1 MRKRLPR
8 FRLASNWRR
17 LHRTYT
23 FIFGLILVALS
34 AAQGF
39 LPLFQGVIDQ
49 KRFAYWS
56 LGLGVLIVALR
67 YIDQQ
72 SVTEDPNN
80 EQK

>member
-1 MRKRLPR
+1 MPKRMPR
-8 FRLASNWRR
+8 LRLASNWRR

-23 FIFGLILVALS
+23 FVFGLILVALS

-39 LPLFQGVIDQ
+39 LPLFQGVIAPQ
-49 KRFAYWS
+49 RFAFWS
-56 LGLGVLIVALR
+56 LGLGVLIVVLR

-72 SVTEDPNN
+72 SVKEDRNH